1 MFLKK
6 SILTIASKTV
16 ILLAN
21 FLLVIITAQIWG
33 SEGRGEIALIMAN
46 IAIILIFNNITSGG
60 SIAFNATKVKKF
72 ELLSTSFLGTFIISL
87 TCSIVFSL
95 YYGSENFKHLF
106 IISILTSISNSIS
119 NYYLGIKNLKWFN
132 LLNVLNPISVLI
144 ALFILYYWFKIT
156 NLNAFFFAYYLGYGA
171 VVLIGFYKTFSTK
184 NISFNFIDK
193 KSLKNILKYGFN
205 NELSSLFQF
214 LNYRLSYFFI
224 AEIINLQSLGIF
236 SVAVAVAEATWII
249 SKSMSAILYSEILN
263 SKSKSKNIALTIKF
277 AKQNLGF
284 SLILSVLLFLI
295 PNSLFTF
302 VFGDSFTEVK
312 SITLYLIPGII
323 FIATSNIF
331 GHYFAGIGKLNIL
344 KNKSYFGFITTLIT
358 AFILIPKYG
367 IIGACLSLNASYFI
381 SSIYLF
387 IIFLKDTKKQ
397 LY

>member
-46 IAIILIFNNITSGG
+46 IAIIIIFNNITSGG
-60 SIAFNATKVKKF
+60 SVAFNASKIKKL
-72 ELLSTSFLGTFIISL
+72 ELLSTSFLGTLIISL
-87 TCSIVFSL
+87 TGSIVFSL

-106 IISILTSISNSIS
+106 IISILTSISNSFS

-144 ALFILYYWFKIT
+144 FLFIIYYWFNLT
-156 NLNAFFFAYYLGYGA
+156 NLNTFFYAYYLGYG
-171 VVLIGFYKTFSTK
+171 VIVLLGFYKTFSTK
-184 NISFNFIDK
+184 NIVFNFIDK
-193 KSLKNILKYGFN
+193 ISLKNILKYGFN

-236 SVAVAVAEATWII
+236 SVAVAVAEAIWIV

-263 SKSKSKNIALTIKF
+263 SKSRSKNIALTIKF

-284 SLILSVLLFLI
+284 SLILSALVFLI
-295 PNSLFTF
+295 PNSLFIF
-302 VFGDSFTEVK
+302 VFGDSFADVK
-312 SITLYLIPGII
+312 TITLYLIPGII

-358 AFILIPKYG
+358 AFIFIPKYG
-367 IIGACLSLNASYFI
+367 IIGACLSLNSSYFI
-381 SSIYLF
+381 SSLYLF
-387 IIFLKDTKKQ
+387 IMFLKDTKKQ